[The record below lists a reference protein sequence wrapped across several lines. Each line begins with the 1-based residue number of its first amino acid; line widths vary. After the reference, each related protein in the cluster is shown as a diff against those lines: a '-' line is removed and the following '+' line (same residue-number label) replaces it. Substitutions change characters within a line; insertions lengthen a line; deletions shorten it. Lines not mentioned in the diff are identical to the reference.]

1 MDMWSAYIASVMEH
15 CPGADIVFDHFHIVK
30 MLNQKL
36 DDIRRDL
43 YHDDETEY
51 NKRDLL
57 KGTRQLLLRNNDNL
71 TDRAKERL
79 EEALE
84 INKPLAS
91 AYYLKEEL
99 KLLWMQVSLEKAL
112 EFLESWVAKAYETGL
127 FKLREFANTLSP

>member
-1 MDMWSAYIASVMEH
+1 
-15 CPGADIVFDHFHIVK
+15 
-30 MLNQKL
+30 
-36 DDIRRDL
+36 
-43 YHDDETEY
+43 
-51 NKRDLL
+51 
-57 KGTRQLLLRNNDNL
+57 LLRNNDNL